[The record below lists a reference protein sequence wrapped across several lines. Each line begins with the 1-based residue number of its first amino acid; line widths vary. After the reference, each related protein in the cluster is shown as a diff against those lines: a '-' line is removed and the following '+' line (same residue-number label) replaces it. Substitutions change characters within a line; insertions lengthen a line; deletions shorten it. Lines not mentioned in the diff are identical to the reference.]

1 MVSLSDIQNARKTIS
16 DALMST
22 PMFSAS
28 RLGEASGGIELFLK
42 AESLQKTGSFK
53 PRGALNLIR
62 NTPAD
67 ELGRGV
73 ITISAGN
80 HAQGVAWAAGAA
92 GVNATIVMQST
103 ASPTKIAAT
112 RGYGADVVLI
122 DGTISEAFEELHR
135 LKDERSLTL
144 IHPFDDPL
152 LIAGHGTVG
161 LEIVEQV
168 PDVDV
173 IVCPIGGGGLISGV
187 ATAAKALKPDVRI
200 YGIEPAGAPAM
211 RKSWDAGSA
220 QQLDS
225 VDTIADGLAP
235 PMVGKL
241 NYELTRQ
248 YAEDIIIVDDTEIA
262 IAIREIMINAKLY
275 AEPAGAAATAA
286 LLAGK
291 VPTNP
296 GDTVVSVLSGGNLDI
311 SKMLDV
317 IGKLPE

>member
-1 MVSLSDIQNARKTIS
+1 VVTLDDIKKARKTIS
-16 DALMST
+16 DALMAT

-28 RLGEASGGIELFLK
+28 RLGEAGGGVELFLK

-62 NTPAD
+62 NTPKD

-92 GVNATIVMQST
+92 GVEATIVMQAT

-112 RGYGADVVLI
+112 RGYGADVVLV
-122 DGTISEAFEELHR
+122 DGTISEAFAELHR
-135 LKDERSLTL
+135 LKDERGLTL

-187 ATAAKALKPDVRI
+187 ATAAKTTKPDVRI
-200 YGIEPAGAPAM
+200 YGIEPVGAPAM

-235 PMVGKL
+235 PMVGEL
-241 NYELTRQ
+241 NYQLTR
-248 YAEDIIIVDDTEIA
+248 EHVDDVILVDDTEIA
-262 IAIREIMINAKLY
+262 IGIREIMTNAKLY
-275 AEPAGAAATAA
+275 SEPAGAAATAS

-291 VPTNP
+291 VPVDR
-296 GDTVVSVLSGGNLDI
+296 GETVVALLSGGNLDI
-311 SKMLDV
+311 PRMLDI
-317 IGKLPE
+317 IGKLD

>member
-1 MVSLSDIQNARKTIS
+1 VVTLEDIRSARKTIS
-16 DALMST
+16 DALMTT
-22 PMFSAS
+22 PVFSAS
-28 RLGEASGGIELFLK
+28 RLGAAGGGVELFLK

-67 ELGRGV
+67 ALERGV

-80 HAQGVAWAAGAA
+80 HAQGVAWAASAA
-92 GVNATIVMQST
+92 GVSATIVMQAT

-112 RGYGADVVLI
+112 RGYGADVVLV
-122 DGTISEAFEELHR
+122 DGTITDAFDELHR
-135 LKDERSLTL
+135 LQQERGLTL
-144 IHPFDDPL
+144 IHPFDDPF

-161 LEIVEQV
+161 LEIVDQI

-173 IVCPIGGGGLISGV
+173 VICPVGGGGLISGV
-187 ATAAKALKPDVRI
+187 STAVKALKPDVRI
-200 YGIEPAGAPAM
+200 YGIEPTGAPAM

-220 QQLDS
+220 QQLES
-225 VDTIADGLAP
+225 VNTIADGLAP

-248 YAEDIIIVDDTEIA
+248 HVDDIILVDDTEIA
-262 IAIREIMINAKLY
+262 IGIREIMTNAKLY
-275 AEPAGAAATAA
+275 SEPAGAAATAA

-291 VPTNP
+291 VPTRP
-296 GDTVVSVLSGGNLDI
+296 GETVVALLSGGNLDI
-311 SKMLDV
+311 PRMLDI
-317 IGKLPE
+317 IGKLD

>member
-1 MVSLSDIQNARKTIS
+1 VVTLSDIKNARKTIS
-16 DALMST
+16 DALMAT

-28 RLGEASGGIELFLK
+28 RLGKAGGDVELFLK

-92 GVNATIVMQST
+92 GVQATIVMQST

-112 RGYGADVVLI
+112 RGYGAEVVLI
-122 DGTISEAFEELHR
+122 DGTITEAFAELHR
-135 LKDERSLTL
+135 LQEERNLTL
-144 IHPFDDPL
+144 IHPFNDPL

-161 LEIVEQV
+161 LEIIEQV

-173 IVCPIGGGGLISGV
+173 IVCPVGGGGLISGV
-187 ATAAKALKPDVRI
+187 ATAARSVKPDVRI

-211 RKSWDAGSA
+211 RKSWDQGSA
-220 QQLDS
+220 AQLEA

-235 PMVGKL
+235 PMVGDL
-241 NYELTRQ
+241 NYQLTRE
-248 YAEDIIIVDDTEIA
+248 YVEDIIIVDDTEIA
-262 IAIREIMINAKLY
+262 IGIREIMTNAKLY
-275 AEPAGAAATAA
+275 TEPAGAAATAA

-291 VPTNP
+291 VPVQP
-296 GDTVVSVLSGGNLDI
+296 GETVVALLSGGNMDI
-311 SKMLDV
+311 PKMLDV
-317 IGKLPE
+317 IGKLG

>member
-1 MVSLSDIQNARKTIS
+1 VVTLDDIKKARKTIS
-16 DALMST
+16 DALMAT

-28 RLGEASGGIELFLK
+28 RLGEAGGGVELFLK

-62 NTPAD
+62 NTPKD

-92 GVNATIVMQST
+92 GVEATIVMQAT

-112 RGYGADVVLI
+112 RGYGADVVLV
-122 DGTISEAFEELHR
+122 DGTISEAFAELHR
-135 LKDERSLTL
+135 LKDERGLTL

-187 ATAAKALKPDVRI
+187 ATAAKTTKPDVRI
-200 YGIEPAGAPAM
+200 YGIEPVGAPAM
-211 RKSWDAGSA
+211 RKSWNAGSA

-235 PMVGKL
+235 PMVGEL
-241 NYELTRQ
+241 NYQLTR
-248 YAEDIIIVDDTEIA
+248 EHVDDVILVDDTEIA
-262 IAIREIMINAKLY
+262 IGIREIMTNAKLY
-275 AEPAGAAATAA
+275 SEPAGAAATAA

-291 VPTNP
+291 VPVDR
-296 GDTVVSVLSGGNLDI
+296 GETVVALLSGGNLDI
-311 SKMLDV
+311 PRMLDI
-317 IGKLPE
+317 IGKLD

>member
-1 MVSLSDIQNARKTIS
+1 VVSLSDIQNARKTIS
-16 DALMST
+16 DALMTT

-28 RLGEASGGIELFLK
+28 RLGEAGGNVELFLK

-67 ELGRGV
+67 QLGRGV

-92 GVNATIVMQST
+92 GVQATIVMQAT
-103 ASPTKIAAT
+103 ASPSKIAAT
-112 RGYGADVVLI
+112 RGYGAEVVLI
-122 DGTISEAFEELHR
+122 DGTISEAFAELHR
-135 LKDERSLTL
+135 LQEERNLTL

-161 LEIVEQV
+161 LEIIDQV

-173 IVCPIGGGGLISGV
+173 IVCPVGGGGLISGV
-187 ATAAKALKPDVRI
+187 ATAAKSLKPDVRI
-200 YGIEPAGAPAM
+200 YGIEPSGAPAM

-241 NYELTRQ
+241 NYQLTRE
-248 YAEDIIIVDDTEIA
+248 YVEDIIIVDDAEIS
-262 IAIREIMINAKLY
+262 IGIREIMTNAKLY

-291 VPTNP
+291 VPVQP
-296 GDTVVSVLSGGNLDI
+296 GETVVALLSGGNLDI
-311 SKMLDV
+311 PKMLD
-317 IGKLPE
+317 ILGKLH